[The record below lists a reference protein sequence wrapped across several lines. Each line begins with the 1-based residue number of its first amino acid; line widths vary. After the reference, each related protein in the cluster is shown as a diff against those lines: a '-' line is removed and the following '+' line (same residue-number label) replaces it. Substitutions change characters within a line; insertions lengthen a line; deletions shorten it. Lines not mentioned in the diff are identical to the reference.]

1 MIAVGI
7 SDSDGSFNLG
17 AFLATLIA
25 LTFPVWIYWAGV
37 WIWGFGYILRTI
49 AHVGQFSKKL
59 LHWSLIFLTVG
70 LASASVAFILSSV
83 GVKIPPSA
91 YGILAVI
98 IIAGVRQQKDKLGSD
113 RLAKSRLFITTF
125 VVLLA
130 SALAYTG
137 GVYIRSGNRSNTIM
151 EELEAKYPV
160 YKSIRVNE
168 PILYEKIK
176 TNIVNGVKDN
186 KSTTE
191 INNSISPI
199 IIEYVQNK
207 LPYVADEIIVGQLY

>member
-1 MIAVGI
+1 
-7 SDSDGSFNLG
+7 
-17 AFLATLIA
+17 
-25 LTFPVWIYWAGV
+25 
-37 WIWGFGYILRTI
+37 
-49 AHVGQFSKKL
+49 
-59 LHWSLIFLTVG
+59 
-70 LASASVAFILSSV
+70 
-83 GVKIPPSA
+83 
-91 YGILAVI
+91 
-98 IIAGVRQQKDKLGSD
+98 
-113 RLAKSRLFITTF
+113 
-125 VVLLA
+125 
-130 SALAYTG
+130 
-137 GVYIRSGNRSNTIM
+137 M